1 MKILAVIPA
10 RGGSKGIPKKNIKLL
25 GNKPLLQFTAEKALA
40 SKLLTQVILSTDS
53 DEIAQVGKAI
63 GLEVPFLRPQNL
75 ALDTTPTIEVLQHAL
90 AFYENQGVF
99 FDAICILQ
107 PTTPFRDEGEIDKAI
122 EKFKATNVDTLISVL
137 EVPHQFNPHWAF
149 EVDNQENLK
158 IATGET
164 KIISRRQELPKSY
177 YRDGSIYL
185 IKTNLIKE
193 GLLFKNAIGY
203 IESNAKNNVNLDT
216 MEDWL
221 LAEEIVKKIL

>member
-53 DEIAQVGKAI
+53 EEIAQVGKKI
-63 GLEVPFLRPQNL
+63 GLEVPFMRPESL
-75 ALDTTPTIEVLQHAL
+75 AMDTTPTIEVLQHAL

-99 FDAICILQ
+99 FEAICILQ
-107 PTTPFRDEGEIDKAI
+107 PTTPFREDGIIDKAI
-122 EKFKATNVDTLISVL
+122 EKFKATNVETLISVL
-137 EVPHQFNPHWAF
+137 EVPHQFNPHWTF

-158 IATGET
+158 IATGDL
-164 KIISRRQELPKSY
+164 KIIPRRQELPKSY
-177 YRDGSIYL
+177 YRDGSIYI

-193 GLLFKNAIGY
+193 GVLFKNTIGY
-203 IESNAKNNVNLDT
+203 IESNPKNNVNLDT
-216 MEDWL
+216 MEDWI
-221 LAEEIVKKIL
+221 LAEKIINNF